1 MANTVS
7 SKNIRVNKKTK
18 PRFIVVREFNGQRSM
33 QEVFEQAIENQ
44 VSEQFLRWKE
54 SKNC

>member
-7 SKNIRVNKKTK
+7 SENNHVNKKTK
-18 PRFIVVREFNGQRSM
+18 PRFIVVREFSGQRSM
-33 QEVFEQAIENQ
+33 QEVFELAIENK
-44 VSEQFLRWKE
+44 VSEQFLRWKA

>member
-7 SKNIRVNKKTK
+7 SENNHVNKKTK
-18 PRFIVVREFNGQRSM
+18 PRFIVVREFSGQRSM

-44 VSEQFLRWKE
+44 VSEQFLRWKA

>member
-7 SKNIRVNKKTK
+7 IENNHVSKKTK
-18 PRFIVVREFNGQRSM
+18 PRFIVVREFSGQRSM

-54 SKNC
+54 AKKC

>member
-7 SKNIRVNKKTK
+7 NENINVNKKTK
-18 PRFIVVREFNGQRSM
+18 PRFIVVREFIGQRSM

-44 VSEQFLRWKE
+44 VSDKFLRWKE
-54 SKNC
+54 SKKC

>member
-7 SKNIRVNKKTK
+7 SENIHVNKKTK
-18 PRFIVVREFNGQRSM
+18 PRFIVVREFSGQRSM

-54 SKNC
+54 SKKC